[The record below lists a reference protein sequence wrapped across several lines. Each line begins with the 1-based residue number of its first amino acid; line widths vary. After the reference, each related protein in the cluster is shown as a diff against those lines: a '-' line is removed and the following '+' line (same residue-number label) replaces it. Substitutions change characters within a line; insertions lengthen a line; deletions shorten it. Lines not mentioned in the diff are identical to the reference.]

1 MFLAGLRM
9 VLVLVRSRQYPDRDV
24 YLGHSLCNSVVRW
37 MLLFG
42 SEYVAE
48 I

>member
-1 MFLAGLRM
+1 MFLAVLRM
-9 VLVLVRSRQYPDRDV
+9 VLVLVRSRQYPDRGV
-24 YLGHSLCNSVVRW
+24 YLGHSLCSSVVRW